1 MWVQSV
7 GWEDP
12 LEEGVATHFIILAW
26 TIPWTEEPGGLQS
39 IGSQRVGLSDQTT
52 KAQYNQKLPY
62 TWKKEAEE

>member
-39 IGSQRVGLSDQTT
+39 TWWLRVRHD
-52 KAQYNQKLPY
+52 
-62 TWKKEAEE
+62 